1 MTETKHNN
9 VRMHSVRMHSVR
21 MQSHV
26 ARPYEG
32 IFTACR
38 IIMQQHDFAAFSES
52 NHTRVSLFI
61 VCYFFPKPRQYRS
74 DTSPAACLFCC
85 VISSSCFPL
94 FIHPSSHTSH
104 PLVRPHI
111 PVDVIQTDEC
121 RSYWHGGLLMCLF
134 RMNSKFTN
142 QSTLTLLWEP
152 APAPWGSGS
161 LDDQLTPGTA
171 ILCEAIVLGLTRK
184 ALNKKLDPVTR
195 VRWVC
200 VCVSDRAWVH
210 VRVRTCA

>member
-1 MTETKHNN
+1 
-9 VRMHSVRMHSVR
+9 
-21 MQSHV
+21 
-26 ARPYEG
+26 
-32 IFTACR
+32 
-38 IIMQQHDFAAFSES
+38 
-52 NHTRVSLFI
+52 
-61 VCYFFPKPRQYRS
+61 
-74 DTSPAACLFCC
+74 
-85 VISSSCFPL
+85 
-94 FIHPSSHTSH
+94 
-104 PLVRPHI
+104 
-111 PVDVIQTDEC
+111 
-121 RSYWHGGLLMCLF
+121 MCLF

-195 VRWVC
+195 ARWVC

-210 VRVRTCA
+210 VRTCVFVRVRAWACVGVRVCAWAYVGVRGRAWACVGVRGRA